1 MCPTTIT
8 IWYIFIFSDRSLLA
22 NCGYSSLINYSMTPY
37 TNICIYR
44 KYGDDISLPLFVS
57 ILRFWT
63 IHCQFVAIVLQFLQ
77 KQSVVPLSLKYFNSM
92 WHWYLQMS
100 LLTSHYRLSVETA
113 TYISL
118 SDCPN
123 PNARFPTLFVKSIE
137 YISIT
142 FIFLLVI
149 YINISLIVSSLAV
162 IFFLESVLWL
172 VNYYY
177 ILIR

>member
-1 MCPTTIT
+1 
-8 IWYIFIFSDRSLLA
+8 
-22 NCGYSSLINYSMTPY
+22 
-37 TNICIYR
+37 
-44 KYGDDISLPLFVS
+44 
-57 ILRFWT
+57 
-63 IHCQFVAIVLQFLQ
+63 
-77 KQSVVPLSLKYFNSM
+77 
-92 WHWYLQMS
+92 MS

-162 IFFLESVLWL
+162 IFFLESVL
-172 VNYYY
+172 
-177 ILIR
+177 